1 MRSHALI
8 VAVALAVGAASGIG
22 CATVRPWQ
30 RGQLANRCM
39 QFDPDGGF
47 AAFRGHWQESREGA
61 AGGAGLQGGGCG
73 CK

>member
-1 MRSHALI
+1 MRHLTF
-8 VAVALAVGAASGIG
+8 VLALATLAASATA
-22 CATVRPWQ
+22 CATVKPWQ

-61 AGGAGLQGGGCG
+61 SGGAGLQGGGCG

>member
-1 MRSHALI
+1 MRHLTF
-8 VAVALAVGAASGIG
+8 VLALAALAASTTA
-22 CATVRPWQ
+22 CATVKPWQ

-61 AGGAGLQGGGCG
+61 SGGSGLQGGGCG

>member
-1 MRSHALI
+1 MRYTTL
-8 VAVALAVGAASGIG
+8 ALALTVCAMTGVG
-22 CATVRPWQ
+22 CATVKPWQ

-47 AAFRGHWQESREGA
+47 AAFRAHWQESREGA
-61 AGGAGLQGGGCG
+61 SGGAGLQGGGCG

>member
-1 MRSHALI
+1 MRHLLLVLALA
-8 VAVALAVGAASGIG
+8 AVAASSTA
-22 CATVRPWQ
+22 CATVKPWQ

-61 AGGAGLQGGGCG
+61 SGGSGLQGGGCG

>member
-1 MRSHALI
+1 MRHLTF
-8 VAVALAVGAASGIG
+8 VLALAALAASTTA
-22 CATVRPWQ
+22 CATVKPWQ

-39 QFDPDGGF
+39 QLDPDGGF

-61 AGGAGLQGGGCG
+61 SGGSGLQGGGCG

>member
-1 MRSHALI
+1 MRHLLL
-8 VAVALAVGAASGIG
+8 VVALAAVAASSTA
-22 CATVRPWQ
+22 CATVKPWQ

-61 AGGAGLQGGGCG
+61 SGGSGLQGGGCG

>member
-1 MRSHALI
+1 MRYTTLAF
-8 VAVALAVGAASGIG
+8 ALAVCAMTGVG
-22 CATVRPWQ
+22 CATVKPWQ

-61 AGGAGLQGGGCG
+61 SGGAGLQGGGCG

>member
-1 MRSHALI
+1 MRHLLL
-8 VAVALAVGAASGIG
+8 VLALAALAASSTA
-22 CATVRPWQ
+22 CATVKPWQ

-61 AGGAGLQGGGCG
+61 SGGSGLQGGGCG

>member
-1 MRSHALI
+1 MRYTTLAL
-8 VAVALAVGAASGIG
+8 ALAVCTLTGVG
-22 CATVRPWQ
+22 CATVKPWQ

-61 AGGAGLQGGGCG
+61 SGGAGLQGGGCG

>member
-1 MRSHALI
+1 MRHLTF
-8 VAVALAVGAASGIG
+8 VLALAALAASTTA
-22 CATVRPWQ
+22 CATVKPWQ

-47 AAFRGHWQESREGA
+47 AAFRSHWQESREGA
-61 AGGAGLQGGGCG
+61 SGGSGLQGGGCG

>member
-1 MRSHALI
+1 MRAATLI
-8 VAVALAVGAASGIG
+8 IALALCALSGVG

-61 AGGAGLQGGGCG
+61 SGGSGLQGGGCG

>member
-1 MRSHALI
+1 MRHLTSVL
-8 VAVALAVGAASGIG
+8 ALAALAASTTA
-22 CATVRPWQ
+22 CATVKPWQ

-61 AGGAGLQGGGCG
+61 SGGSGLQGGGCG

>member
-1 MRSHALI
+1 MKILTLTLV
-8 VAVALAVGAASGIG
+8 VAACAASGA
-22 CATVRPWQ
+22 CATVKPWQ

-39 QFDPDGGF
+39 QFDPDAGL

-61 AGGAGLQGGGCG
+61 SGGAGLQGGGCG

>member
-1 MRSHALI
+1 MRHPFLVLALA
-8 VAVALAVGAASGIG
+8 AVAASSTA
-22 CATVRPWQ
+22 CATVKPWQ

-61 AGGAGLQGGGCG
+61 SGGAGLQGGGCG